1 MGVGMTTLYEKVME
15 GKRVRYVPVSER
27 EQWDSWPEGHYLVSV
42 KPGSRSSRSLVAP
55 DTAAFEAACS
65 LHEDQLAAMIVEASK
80 ALDPTDQK
88 FTLAQWNMWKKL
100 KLAYIT
106 FPSALDIAR
115 KFLHRLREETTK

>member
-1 MGVGMTTLYEKVME
+1 
-15 GKRVRYVPVSER
+15 VRYVPVSER

-65 LHEDQLAAMIVEASK
+65 LHEDQLANMIVEASK

-100 KLAYIT
+100 KLTYIT
-106 FPSALDIAR
+106 FPSASDIAR
-115 KFLHRLREETTK
+115 KFLHRLREETPK

>member
-1 MGVGMTTLYEKVME
+1 MTTLYEKVME

-27 EQWDSWPEGHYLVSV
+27 EQWDSWPEGHYLVHV
-42 KPGSRSSRSLVAP
+42 KPGSRSSRSLVVP

-65 LHEDQLAAMIVEASK
+65 LHEDQLANMIVEASK

-100 KLAYIT
+100 KLTYIT
-106 FPSALDIAR
+106 FPSASDIAR

>member
-1 MGVGMTTLYEKVME
+1 MGVSMTTLYEKLMD

-27 EQWDSWPEGHYLVSV
+27 EQWDSWPEGHYLVHV

-65 LHEDQLAAMIVEASK
+65 LHEDQLANMIVEASK
-80 ALDPTDQK
+80 AQDPKDK
-88 FTLAQWNMWKKL
+88 EFTLAQWEMWKKL
-100 KLAYIT
+100 KLTYVSY
-106 FPSALDIAR
+106 PSALDIAR

>member
-1 MGVGMTTLYEKVME
+1 MTTLYEKLMD

-27 EQWDSWPEGHYLVSV
+27 EQWDSWPEGHYLVHV

-65 LHEDQLAAMIVEASK
+65 LHEDQLANMIVEASK

-100 KLAYIT
+100 KLTYIT

>member
-1 MGVGMTTLYEKVME
+1 MTTLYEKVME

-42 KPGSRSSRSLVAP
+42 KPGSRSSRSLVDP

-65 LHEDQLAAMIVEASK
+65 LHEDQLADMIVEASS
-80 ALDPTDQK
+80 AQDPKDRT
-88 FTLAQWNMWKKL
+88 FTPEQRAMWDKL
-100 KLAYIT
+100 ELTYVT
-106 FPSALDIAR
+106 GPSALDIAR

>member
-1 MGVGMTTLYEKVME
+1 MTTLYEKVMD

-65 LHEDQLAAMIVEASK
+65 LHEDQLANMIVEASK

-100 KLAYIT
+100 KLTYIT
-106 FPSALDIAR
+106 FPSASDIAR
-115 KFLHRLREETTK
+115 KFLHRLREETPK